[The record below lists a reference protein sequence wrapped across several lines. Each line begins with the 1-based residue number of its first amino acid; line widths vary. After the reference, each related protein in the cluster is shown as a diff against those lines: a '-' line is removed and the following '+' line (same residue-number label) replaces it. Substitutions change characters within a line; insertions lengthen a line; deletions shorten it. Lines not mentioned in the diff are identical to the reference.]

1 MSTQPPWP
9 GLKRPVGSSRHP
21 DSSLPSLLTGLVPG
35 LLLVALLGLLAACG
49 GSPSAPAAGP
59 GTPTESGASAVPTM
73 PAARFT
79 AVAQTAFTGTV
90 PITATVTATETVASA
105 DLERGA
111 RIYANRQCGDCHGA
125 QGEGVPGKGSAL
137 AGLTLSEE
145 EFTDILRTGGN
156 GSLGPDH
163 LYGPNAISPSG
174 MQALYQWLRSLPAE

>member
-1 MSTQPPWP
+1 
-9 GLKRPVGSSRHP
+9 
-21 DSSLPSLLTGLVPG
+21 
-35 LLLVALLGLLAACG
+35 
-49 GSPSAPAAGP
+49 
-59 GTPTESGASAVPTM
+59 M

-79 AVAQTAFTGTV
+79 AVAQTAFTSTV

-137 AGLTLSEE
+137 AGLTLSEG
-145 EFTDILRTGGN
+145 EFTDVLRTGGN